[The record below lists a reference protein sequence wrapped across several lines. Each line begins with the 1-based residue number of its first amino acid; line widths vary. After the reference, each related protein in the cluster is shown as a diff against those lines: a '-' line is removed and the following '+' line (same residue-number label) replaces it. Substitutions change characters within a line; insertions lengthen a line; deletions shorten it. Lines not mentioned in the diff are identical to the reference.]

1 MLLKVAFFS
10 IMYYMI
16 KHGKVLLSM
25 TNILHCEQVLTNIAI
40 QSFEISEYL
49 EELNEPDLQRGH
61 LRNFELFFA
70 KSERLKKHHVEDFD
84 YDIFIEDLRKLF
96 ELNVAQLSL
105 FTRDY
110 IIVRKGELSENDTE
124 QYERLKHVYER
135 LQNIIKIFEKENV
148 INYN

>member
-1 MLLKVAFFS
+1 
-10 IMYYMI
+10 
-16 KHGKVLLSM
+16 M

-49 EELNEPDLQRGH
+49 EELNEPDLKRGH

-70 KSERLKKHHVEDFD
+70 KSERLKKYHVEDFN

-105 FTRDY
+105 FTRDF
-110 IIVRKGELSENDTE
+110 IIVRKGELNENDTE
-124 QYERLKHVYER
+124 QYERLKHIYER

-148 INYN
+148 IQYN